1 MNKIAIVTDS
11 TSDIPES
18 LAEELGISIVP
29 AILILDG
36 KEYLDGESITREE
49 YYDRLPSFSPPPTT
63 SAPSSGMFASM
74 YQDLFQ
80 KGYDLICSVHAA
92 STLSGIYNAARVAA
106 EGFKDRVTVIDSG
119 QITMGLGFQA
129 IGAAKAAAEGSIER
143 VVESIAS
150 VRRRVKMI
158 AMLDTLEQLKR
169 SGRVSWVRSSLGSLL
184 RIKLFLE
191 VQNGSVLRLGEART
205 RSKGI
210 LRLAEML
217 QELGPLENL
226 AVLHTNAL
234 DEAAHFAEQFSALVP
249 ELPLIRNVT
258 TVIGTHVGV
267 RGLGFVAV
275 TEE

>member
-11 TSDIPES
+11 TSDIPEN
-18 LAEELGISIVP
+18 LAQELGISVVP

-36 KEYLDGESITREE
+36 REYLDGESITREE
-49 YYDRLPSFSPPPTT
+49 YYDRLPTFSPPPTT

-80 KGYDLICSVHAA
+80 KGYDMICSVHAA

-106 EGFKDRVTVIDSG
+106 EGFKNRVTVVDSG
-119 QITMGLGFQA
+119 QISMGLGFQA
-129 IGAAKAAAEGSIER
+129 IGAARAAAEGSIDR
-143 VVESIAS
+143 VVETIAS
-150 VRRRVKMI
+150 VRQRIKVV

-184 RIKLFLE
+184 KIKLFLE
-191 VQNGSVLRLGEART
+191 VQDGNVLRLGEART

-217 QELGPLENL
+217 ENLGPLEYL
-226 AVLHTNAL
+226 AVVHTNAL
-234 DEAAHFAEQFSALVP
+234 DDAKNFAEQFSPLVP
-249 ELPLIRNVT
+249 EIPLIRNVT

-275 TEE
+275 KAE

>member
-18 LAEELGISIVP
+18 LAQELGISIVP
-29 AILILDG
+29 ANLILDG
-36 KEYLDGESITREE
+36 KEHLDGETITREE
-49 YYDRLPSFSPPPTT
+49 YYDRLPTFSPPPTT
-63 SAPSSGMFASM
+63 SAPSSGMFGQM

-106 EGFKDRVTVIDSG
+106 EGFKNRVTVIDSG
-119 QITMGLGFQA
+119 QITLGLGFQA
-129 IGAAKAAAEGSIER
+129 IGAAKAAAEGSLDLVLETIE
-143 VVESIAS
+143 S
-150 VRRRVKMI
+150 VRRRLRVI
-158 AMLDTLEQLKR
+158 AMLDTLDQLKR

-191 VQNGSVLRLGEART
+191 VQEGNVLRLGEART

-217 QELGPLENL
+217 QELGPLEYL
-226 AVLHTNAL
+226 AVVHTNAFE
-234 DEAAHFAEQFSALVP
+234 EASQFAEQFNALVP

-275 TEE
+275 TAE

>member
-18 LAEELGISIVP
+18 LAQELGISIVP

-36 KEYLDGESITREE
+36 KEHLDGETITREE
-49 YYDRLPSFSPPPTT
+49 YYDRLPTFSPPPTT
-63 SAPSSGMFASM
+63 SAPSSGMFAQM

-106 EGFKDRVTVIDSG
+106 ESFKNRVTVIDSG
-119 QITMGLGFQA
+119 QITLGLGFQA
-129 IGAAKAAAEGSIER
+129 IGAAKAAAEGSLDLVLETIE
-143 VVESIAS
+143 S
-150 VRRRVKMI
+150 VRRRIRVV
-158 AMLDTLEQLKR
+158 AMLDTLDQLKR

-191 VQNGSVLRLGEART
+191 VQEGNVLRLGEART

-217 QELGPLENL
+217 QELGPLEYL
-226 AVLHTNAL
+226 AVVHTNAL
-234 DEAAHFAEQFSALVP
+234 EEATQFAQQFSALAP
-249 ELPLIRNVT
+249 EAPLIRNVT

-275 TEE
+275 TAE

>member
-1 MNKIAIVTDS
+1 MSKIAIVTDS

-18 LAEELGISIVP
+18 LAQELGISIVP
-29 AILILDG
+29 AILILNG
-36 KEYLDGESITREE
+36 KEHLDGETITREE
-49 YYDRLPSFSPPPTT
+49 YYDRLPTLWPPPTT
-63 SAPSSGMFASM
+63 SAPSSGMFAQM

-80 KGYDLICSVHAA
+80 KGYDAICSVHAA

-106 EGFKDRVTVIDSG
+106 EGFKDRVSVIDSG
-119 QITMGLGFQA
+119 QISMGLGFQA
-129 IGAAKAAAEGSIER
+129 IGAARTAAEGSLDR
-143 VVESIAS
+143 VVEAIAS
-150 VRRRVKMI
+150 VRRRIRVI
-158 AMLDTLEQLKR
+158 AMLDTLDQLKR

-191 VQNGSVLRLGEART
+191 VQEGNVLRLGEART

-217 QELGPLENL
+217 QELGPLEYL

-234 DEAAHFAEQFSALVP
+234 EDASQFADNFSALVP
-249 ELPLIRNVT
+249 EMPLVRNVT

-275 TEE
+275 TAE